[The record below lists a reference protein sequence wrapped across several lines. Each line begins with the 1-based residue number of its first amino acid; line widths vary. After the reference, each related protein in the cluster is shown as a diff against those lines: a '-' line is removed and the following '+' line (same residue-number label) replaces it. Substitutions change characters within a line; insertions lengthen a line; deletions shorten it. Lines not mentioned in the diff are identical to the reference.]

1 LKNLFHIPTSTPT
14 GPEAP
19 EVFETLIKT
28 ADLLVERIISSGQA
42 TPEGEWYD
50 QEVDEWVVLVTGQ
63 ARIRFEPG
71 ELVELN
77 PGDYLLVPAHRRH
90 RVEHTS
96 VDPRCI
102 WLAIHGNLK
111 K

>member
-1 LKNLFHIPTSTPT
+1 MKNLFHIPTSTPT

-19 EVFETLIKT
+19 EVFETLIQT
-28 ADLLVERIISSGQA
+28 PDLLVERIISCGQA
-42 TPEGEWYD
+42 TPEGMWYD

-63 ARIRFEPG
+63 ATIRFEPG
-71 ELVELN
+71 ETVELN
-77 PGDYLLVPAHRRH
+77 PGDSLLIPAHRRH
-90 RVEHTS
+90 RVEYTS